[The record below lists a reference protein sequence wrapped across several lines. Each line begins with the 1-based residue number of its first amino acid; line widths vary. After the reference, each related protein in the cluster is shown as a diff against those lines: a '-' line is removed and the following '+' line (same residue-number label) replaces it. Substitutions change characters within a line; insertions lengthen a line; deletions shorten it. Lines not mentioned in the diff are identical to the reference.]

1 MENTPEAAGAAQA
14 PQTEATPITNSAP
27 SQAQVQTSASATP
40 DMHGFTSDQLADMKK
55 FFEANGG
62 FDKIKAKISNPAPK
76 VEQNV
81 LNTPAPNV
89 NSQQPVQA
97 QQPSY
102 QAPVGSITREEFLAQ
117 EYAQTLARDPAFAPI
132 SDEIS
137 SGAFLKD
144 MAKLNIRLVNQD
156 GSLNDGQVRE
166 YLKLKAATIPAKQTN
181 VTPEASAAPTVD
193 YLQYDEKNMTME
205 QAVKILQQD
214 TALKGQGRGG
224 NPDAQKAEEFMRNLL
239 NKGKK

>member
-1 MENTPEAAGAAQA
+1 MEDTPNEAAGTA
-14 PQTEATPITNSAP
+14 PAVQPEATPNTNPTPAP
-27 SQAQVQTSASATP
+27 AAPDAP
-40 DMHGFTSDQLADMKK
+40 DMHGFTSEELAEMRK
-55 FFEANGG
+55 FYDSRGG
-62 FDKIKAKISNPAPK
+62 FEKVKSMLSNPAPK

-89 NSQQPVQA
+89 NSRQPVQP
-97 QQPSY
+97 QQPAY

-117 EYAQTLARDPAFAPI
+117 EYAQTLARDPVFAPI
-132 SDEIS
+132 SEEIS

-166 YLKLKAATIPAKQTN
+166 YLKLKAATVPAKQTN
-181 VTPEASAAPTVD
+181 VTPEASTAPTVD

-214 TALKGQGRGG
+214 TALRGQGRGG